1 MNLKDDNENI
11 YKERFDLISDVLK
24 AKAENNQFIDIFHS
38 LIKNDF
44 EAEFCN
50 TERGKNTNDAKAI
63 RDLDYIYQEMKLI
76 ANCPQLYSKRI
87 GAMGGSFS
95 SGKSAFINSFLLD
108 KKKERIELA
117 EDVNPTTA
125 IPSYIISDQKSQ
137 IKGISSE
144 GGQFTIEPEIYK
156 KIDHKFL
163 EAFPFD
169 LNKIIKYT
177 IVLTP
182 MKSDLFENI
191 CLIDT
196 PGYNASKQGN
206 TKRDF
211 DVAKVYIKDA
221 EFLIWVVNIEKGT
234 IINSDLEFLRELGF
248 DETTKRSLYIVVN
261 KADKK
266 PKNDIKSILDEIKET
281 LDDYGFYYDG
291 ISAYSSS
298 KEELYPNYIKCDILT
313 FLRNHN
319 KPSEKYNEFKNII
332 MNVFRPY
339 FKQTNNDYEEM
350 NRMHKLVNRLYSDA
364 CEAKIIGI
372 DETEG
377 SKKFDEGIDELLHY
391 FKPKEDIEKHI
402 QRIKNLSDKFIA
414 CLDNF
419 FDAMGIERKEE
430 RFCKNCG
437 EQIEGNKTLCKKCSA
452 SETRTNEARICP
464 SCGKKADK
472 KDIFCVECGERLD

>member
-1 MNLKDDNENI
+1 MNFKDNNENI
-11 YKERFDLISDVLK
+11 YKDKFELISDVLK
-24 AKAENNQFIDIFHS
+24 AKAEKNQYIDIFHS

-44 EAEFCN
+44 ETEFCN
-50 TERGKNTNDAKAI
+50 TERGRNTNDAKAI

-95 SGKSAFINSFLLD
+95 SGKSAFINSFLVD

-125 IPSYIISDQKSQ
+125 IPSYIISDEKSQ
-137 IKGISSE
+137 IKGISYE
-144 GGQFTIEPEIYK
+144 GGQFIIESEIYK

-163 EAFPFD
+163 ESFTFD

-182 MKSDLFENI
+182 MKNDLFENI

-196 PGYNASKQGN
+196 PGYDASKHGN

-211 DVAKVYIKDA
+211 DVAKEYIKDA
-221 EFLIWVVNIEKGT
+221 QFLIWVVNIEKGT
-234 IINSDLEFLRELGF
+234 IIKSDLEFLRELGF
-248 DETTKRSLYIVVN
+248 VETAKRPLYIVVN

-281 LDDYGFYYDG
+281 LDKNYFYYDG

-298 KEELYPNYIKCDILT
+298 KEELYPDPIKCDILT
-313 FLRNHN
+313 FLKNHN
-319 KPSEKYNEFKNII
+319 KPSEKYNEFRNII
-332 MNVFRPY
+332 INVFKPY
-339 FKQTNNDYEEM
+339 FIQTNNDYEEM
-350 NRMHKLVNRLYSDA
+350 NKMHKLVNNLYSDA
-364 CEAKIIGI
+364 YGAKIIGI
-372 DETEG
+372 DETEET
-377 SKKFDEGIDELLHY
+377 KKFDNGIDELLNY
-391 FKPKEDIEKHI
+391 FKPKENKEKHLERIEKL
-402 QRIKNLSDKFIA
+402 RDKFMD

-419 FDAMGIERKEE
+419 CDDMGIERKEV
-430 RFCKNCG
+430 RYCKYCG
-437 EQIEGNKTLCKKCSA
+437 EPVEAGKKLCSKCAGKTKP
-452 SETRTNEARICP
+452 NEKICP
-464 SCGKKADK
+464 KCGKKLAAK
-472 KDIFCVECGERLD
+472 AKFCSECGADV